1 MKFQLA
7 QLSLPLLAM
16 FSTGLS
22 IAETPKADMTGP
34 VTRAE
39 IDAQKFDW
47 MGKGMA
53 EAKKDL
59 ATKKKEVE
67 TLKKA
72 LKNVDVEVF
81 FGSWCGDTHEHLPVF
96 LALMDAAK
104 ANGPKSTLLVARDR
118 KKNTGSYKDT
128 RGIERLPTFV
138 FLKDGKEI
146 GRIIE
151 TPTKSILEDTLAI
164 IGKSSGSP

>member
-22 IAETPKADMTGP
+22 LAETPKPDMTGP

-39 IDAQKFDW
+39 IDTQKFEW
-47 MGKGMA
+47 MQKGMA
-53 EAKKDL
+53 ESKKDL
-59 ATKKKEVE
+59 TSKKKEIE
-67 TLKKA
+67 ALKKN
-72 LKNVDVEVF
+72 LKDVDVEVF

-96 LALMDAAK
+96 LSLMDAVK
-104 ANGPKSTLLVARDR
+104 PNGPKSTTLIARDR
-118 KKNTGSYKDT
+118 KKNTGSYKGT
-128 RGIERLPTFV
+128 RNIERLPTFV

-151 TPTKSILEDTLAI
+151 TPTKTILEDTLAI
-164 IGKSSGSP
+164 TAK